1 MKQAFYQQPPS
12 LRNQFDA
19 DPALQVCLQASVPA
33 AIMTEMAPE
42 LQQLGQ
48 LAATDMVEMA
58 ADAEAN
64 PPQLQHFD
72 AWGRRIDRIV
82 TAPGWQRLHDLAAS
96 QALVA
101 TAYQRRHGQWSR
113 LHQFAKLFLY
123 HPSSAVASCPLAMT
137 DGAARILELHAADE
151 PELQAAFAH
160 LISTDADQFWTAGQW
175 MTERSG
181 GSDVSATA
189 SLAEAAAD
197 GNSYRLYGDKWFTSA
212 TTAQMALTLARTSDG
227 EQTDERLSL
236 FCLRIR
242 DDQDQLNHI
251 VIHRLKH
258 KLGTRALPTAELT
271 MQGTQ
276 ARLIGK
282 RGDGVK
288 TIATMLNITRLYNAC
303 CAAAIM
309 RRALVLAEDYAGKRE
324 AFGRR
329 LVDLPLH
336 AETLADMRCEQRA
349 AMLLVMH
356 LAQLLGRQECAVST
370 SAEDHILR
378 LLVPVAK
385 LYTAKQGIAVTSEAL
400 ECFGGAGYVEDTGL
414 PVMLRDAQ
422 VLSIWEGTTN
432 VLSLDVLR
440 ALRAADVWP
449 ALRDWLMATLAHL
462 PESWAQ
468 QRKRCEVAI
477 EQLNDWL
484 CQQHET
490 ADRQRHARR
499 LAYAFA
505 RISCG
510 VLLLHQAAW
519 CRAQGHADADAA
531 TDAAHR
537 WCRRDLLAGLTE
549 SHAPEQS

>member
-19 DPALQVCLQASVPA
+19 DPALQVCLQASVPG
-33 AIMTEMAPE
+33 AIINEIATE

-48 LAATDMVEMA
+48 LAAAGMVEMA

-72 AWGRRIDRIV
+72 AWGRRIDRIA
-82 TAPGWQRLHDLAAS
+82 TASGWQRLHDLAAS
-96 QALVA
+96 HGLVA

-137 DGAARILELHAADE
+137 DGAARILELHAAED
-151 PELQAAFAH
+151 PELQAAFDH
-160 LISTDADQFWTAGQW
+160 LTSTDADAFWTAGQW

-189 SLAEAAAD
+189 STAEAAAD
-197 GNSYRLYGDKWFTSA
+197 GSTYRLYGDKWFTSA
-212 TTAQMALTLARTSDG
+212 STAQMALTLARIDDG
-227 EQTDERLSL
+227 EHTDEQLSL
-236 FCLRIR
+236 FYLRIR

-251 VIHRLKH
+251 VIHRLKN

-271 MQGTQ
+271 MQGTE

-303 CAAAIM
+303 CAAASM

-336 AETLADMRCEQRA
+336 AVTLADMRCEQRA

-356 LAQLLGRQECAVST
+356 LAQLLGRQECAIST
-370 SAEDHILR
+370 PTEDHILR

-385 LYTAKQGIAVTSEAL
+385 LYTAKQGIAVISEAL

-440 ALRAADVWP
+440 ALRAADAWP
-449 ALRDWLMATLAHL
+449 ALRDWLMATLASQ
-462 PESWAQ
+462 PECWAL
-468 QRKRCEVAI
+468 QRSRCEVAI

-484 CQQHET
+484 CEQRES
-490 ADRQRHARR
+490 ADQQRHARR
-499 LAYAFA
+499 LAFAFA

-519 CRAQGHADADAA
+519 CRTQGHADADVA
-531 TDAAHR
+531 TDAAQR
-537 WCRRDLLAGLTE
+537 WCRRDLLAGLTG
-549 SHAPEQS
+549 SHAPEPT